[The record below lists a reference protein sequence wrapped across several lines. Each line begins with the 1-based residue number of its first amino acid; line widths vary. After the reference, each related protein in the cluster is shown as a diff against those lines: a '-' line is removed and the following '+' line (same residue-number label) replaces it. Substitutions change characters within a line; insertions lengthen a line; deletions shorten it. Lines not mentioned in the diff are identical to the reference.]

1 MGVIYFRGLAL
12 YSVIFSVSSST
23 GFVPLHTFIE
33 INTRNIYNYDIFQ
46 HTSTTHSFVIAKGCR
61 CNDRTSYIRRN
72 VVSSAK
78 KFSDNHEEKG
88 LDDSSSKK
96 QNNDIS
102 NNNIDDSVSE
112 QIRWIFEDNDNNK
125 VADEENEDYFFYDDD
140 DDDESFFDDIFMTDE
155 EEEDGP
161 DASLNEDDLMEL
173 HDINPEILKTLTNT
187 FSSSA
192 SLSSTKTPNSSWSAK
207 ASTGTDAVDYPT
219 ATTNEEDNTAA
230 VVAASTVSL
239 DAVLSSNL
247 SYFYLRDELG
257 LSEDVMW
264 KITNHASS
272 VLGLKAG
279 TVRNKVEL
287 LQRLVGFTDSEI
299 RQLITS
305 NPALLQLSAKK
316 NISPTILFWIRQL
329 GIGKEE
335 LKTLILGCPSL
346 LKYSR
351 ANISGKLSFFQI
363 TMGYSLSECR
373 NLLLKEP
380 SVLTGSVKTGLIPRL
395 DFLHKEVSISL
406 PDIRKIVLK
415 NPNILRMSVDQNLQ
429 PKIIFYFMMTLR
441 MDTKD
446 VCKML
451 VKYPQILNYNLEHH
465 ILPIHHY
472 LLSLDFSTHEFS
484 RILQK
489 YPRVIS
495 SSLIRIKRQIGYLR
509 FELNLEASAIRRIL
523 HQCPQVVSLG
533 RENIERTVQFLL
545 QAVVPGATLIDNN
558 SINNN
563 DEDDDDDEGKN
574 DDIRNG
580 NSSGNGSNGMVDTDN
595 PDILSIVQI
604 LLTGLPTLLGC
615 SVDNNLEPKV
625 DYLRERLGQE
635 ELSGALLRLPPL
647 LGYSL
652 EKRIRPRLE
661 QILEAGIPGKRITV
675 AITLK
680 EDSFHDWLEKQQ
692 IKYKPI
698 ESSTIEHKEESTDK
712 NNKNLDAPEDAN
724 NRTGKSNSSRVV
736 EEGGKIIHWRR

>member
-1 MGVIYFRGLAL
+1 MTYSNIPRKHIRPLLSRYAGATIGLVIYEE
-12 YSVIFSVSSST
+12 T
-23 GFVPLHTFIE
+23 
-33 INTRNIYNYDIFQ
+33 
-46 HTSTTHSFVIAKGCR
+46 
-61 CNDRTSYIRRN
+61 
-72 VVSSAK
+72 
-78 KFSDNHEEKG
+78 DNHEEKG

-102 NNNIDDSVSE
+102 DNNIDNVSE

-125 VADEENEDYFFYDDD
+125 VDDENEDYFYDD

-192 SLSSTKTPNSSWSAK
+192 LSSSTKTPDISWSAK
-207 ASTGTDAVDYPT
+207 ASTGTDTVEYPI
-219 ATTNEEDNTAA
+219 ATTNEVDNTAA
-230 VVAASTVSL
+230 AVVASAVSL

-279 TVRNKVEL
+279 TVRTKVEL

-329 GIGKEE
+329 GIGKDE

-363 TMGYSLSECR
+363 TMGYSLSDCR

-395 DFLHKEVSISL
+395 DSSIKKL
-406 PDIRKIVLK
+406 

-441 MDTKD
+441 MDTTD
-446 VCKML
+446 VGKML

-495 SSLIRIKRQIGYLR
+495 FSLIRIKRQIGYLR

-558 SINNN
+558 SINN
-563 DEDDDDDEGKN
+563 DEDDEGNN
-574 DDIRNG
+574 DDIGNG

-698 ESSTIEHKEESTDK
+698 ESSTIEHKEDSTDK

>member
-1 MGVIYFRGLAL
+1 M
-12 YSVIFSVSSST
+12 
-23 GFVPLHTFIE
+23 PLETFDK
-33 INTRNIYNYDIFQ
+33 TVRRNVYNYDIFQ
-46 HTSTTHSFVIAKGCR
+46 HTPTTHAFGIANEYR
-61 CNDRTSYIRRN
+61 SNDRNSSIRRN
-72 VVSSAK
+72 FVSSAK
-78 KFSDNHEEKG
+78 KSSDNDEEEEKG
-88 LDDSSSKK
+88 NKNASSKK
-96 QNNDIS
+96 
-102 NNNIDDSVSE
+102 NNNNTTNNYSDSISE
-112 QIRWIFEDNDNNK
+112 KNRWIFEDDVNM
-125 VADEENEDYFFYDDD
+125 VDEENDDYFYD

-187 FSSSA
+187 FSSS
-192 SLSSTKTPNSSWSAK
+192 SDLSSKTIINSNWSAK
-207 ASTGTDAVDYPT
+207 SSTGTGTDIEEYPV
-219 ATTNEEDNTAA
+219 ATTNEEVITAA
-230 VVAASTVSL
+230 AVSAVSL

-299 RQLITS
+299 RKLITS

-329 GIGKEE
+329 GIGKDE

-351 ANISGKLSFFQI
+351 ANISGKLSFFQT

-380 SVLTGSVKTGLIPRL
+380 SILTGSVKTGLIPRL
-395 DFLHKEVSISL
+395 DFLHKEVDISL

-441 MDTKD
+441 METKD

-451 VKYPQILNYNLEHH
+451 LKYPQILNYNLEHH

-472 LLSLDFSTHEFS
+472 LLSLDFSTQEFS

-495 SSLIRIKRQIGYLR
+495 HSLIVIKRQIGYLR
-509 FELNLEASAIRRIL
+509 FELYLEASAIRRIL

-545 QAVVPGATLIDNN
+545 QAVIPGATLTD
-558 SINNN
+558 NN
-563 DEDDDDDEGKN
+563 DEGTN
-574 DDIRNG
+574 DDIG
-580 NSSGNGSNGMVDTDN
+580 NISSSSNGSNEMDDTDD
-595 PDILSIVQI
+595 PDILSIVQM
-604 LLTGLPTLLGC
+604 LLTGLPTLLAC
-615 SVDNNLEPKV
+615 SVDKNLEPKV

-635 ELSGALLRLPPL
+635 ELSSALLRLPPL

-661 QILEAGIPGKRITV
+661 QLLEAGIPGKRITV

-680 EDSFHDWLEKQQ
+680 EDSFRDWLEKQQ
-692 IKYKPI
+692 IKYRPI
-698 ESSTIEHKEESTDK
+698 ESSTIEHKEESTDE
-712 NNKNLDAPEDAN
+712 NLEASEDAN